1 LTDRRREAAAAGG
14 REEAYVEN
22 RAEDEDERAA
32 AEKAEEAE
40 NGDEE
45 ESAVGE
51 KARRLS
57 RRDRAHA
64 FARRRWAVQVGP
76 GWESQRRAA
85 VERERRAIGGC
96 RNHRF

>member
-32 AEKAEEAE
+32 EEKAEEAE

-45 ESAVGE
+45 ESAEGK

-57 RRDRAHA
+57 WRDRARA

-85 VERERRAIGGC
+85 VERERSFVAIA
-96 RNHRF
+96 RL